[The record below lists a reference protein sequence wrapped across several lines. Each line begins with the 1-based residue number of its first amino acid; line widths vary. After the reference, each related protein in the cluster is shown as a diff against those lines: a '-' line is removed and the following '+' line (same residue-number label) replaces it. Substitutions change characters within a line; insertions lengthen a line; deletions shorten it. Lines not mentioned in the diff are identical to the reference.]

1 MAVFDFSQLVLSDL
15 PQLRSTTSMQ
25 LGCDAHGYSR
35 AGYDTVTWY
44 CAVIAGR
51 HSPQLSQMR
60 GVSSFLSIFLFDI
73 ALICGSMNLKKLMS
87 LSLDH
92 LCV

>member
-1 MAVFDFSQLVLSDL
+1 
-15 PQLRSTTSMQ
+15 MQ

-60 GVSSFLSIFLFDI
+60 RVSYFLLYFF
-73 ALICGSMNLKKLMS
+73 S
-87 LSLDH
+87 LSTLP
-92 LCV
+92 

>member
-1 MAVFDFSQLVLSDL
+1 
-15 PQLRSTTSMQ
+15 MQ

-60 GVSSFLSIFLFDI
+60 GVSSFL
-73 ALICGSMNLKKLMS
+73 
-87 LSLDH
+87 
-92 LCV
+92 